1 MNRLDS
7 LYDTTKE
14 IIKTLNKTYTD
25 VDDRTEI
32 ISKVNELLEQRGA
45 ILEEIKPPY
54 TAEEESIG
62 KKVVIMDQKIRKKM
76 DDLYKAVQT
85 DLRKL
90 KQKKDSN
97 KTYMNPYKGMKIV
110 DGMYMDDKL

>member
-7 LYDTTKE
+7 LYNTTNE

-25 VDDRTEI
+25 VDDRTKI
-32 ISKVNELLEQRGA
+32 ISEVNELLEQRDV
-45 ILEEIKPPY
+45 ILEGIKPPY
-54 TAEEESIG
+54 TEEEESVG
-62 KKVVIMDQKIRKKM
+62 KEVVMMDLKIKEKM
-76 DDLYKAVQT
+76 EDLYKSVQT

-97 KTYMNPYKGMKIV
+97 KRYMNPYQGMKTV